1 LDSVATAA
9 GASRVIPLSVA
20 GAFHTELMNPA
31 AEALAEAV
39 AEANFMPLAVPVFSN
54 VDALVHTDSSDFRTL
69 LSRQL
74 VSPVLWE
81 RCVMAMIAYGCKGFI
96 EVGSGKVL
104 RGTVRRIDRK
114 LPIDGFGD
122 EPDGPA

>member
-1 LDSVATAA
+1 M
-9 GASRVIPLSVA
+9 R
-20 GAFHTELMNPA
+20 PA
-31 AEALAEAV
+31 AAALAEAV
-39 AEANFMPLAVPVFSN
+39 AAAKFSPLTIPVFSN
-54 VDALVHTDSSDFRTL
+54 VDALAHTDSADFQEL

-81 RCVMAMIAYGCKGFI
+81 RCVMAMIASGCKGFI

-114 LPIDGFGD
+114 VPIDGFGD
-122 EPDGPA
+122 GPD